1 MHYHWF
7 ASTFKSQSCNRSAS
21 FSTIKEDLGSHKFRE
36 DLINI
41 MVRKFI
47 AGNGKNA
54 KGLSKQQIN
63 NLIGGLLNEPTLKKM
78 RTSGES
84 DNAMNEWF
92 YSLSV

>member
-1 MHYHWF
+1 
-7 ASTFKSQSCNRSAS
+7 
-21 FSTIKEDLGSHKFRE
+21 
-36 DLINI
+36 